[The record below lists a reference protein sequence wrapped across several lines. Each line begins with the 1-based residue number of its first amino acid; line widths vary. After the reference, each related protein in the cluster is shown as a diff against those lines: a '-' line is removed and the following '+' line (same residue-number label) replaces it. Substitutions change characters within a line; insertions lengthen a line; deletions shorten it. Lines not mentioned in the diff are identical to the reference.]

1 MVDSFKSDE
10 KNAWI
15 ILFQGVIRRCEVAKL
30 DDGLSELRG
39 WPCERVCQRPDTLAP
54 HHVNIVHLVLDQAL
68 DDASVEAFMDH
79 LGGLGG
85 DVCQWPDDLFPD
97 NLLLVVDL
105 DGVDGQNA
113 SLDDRL
119 GEGGVVRRQN
129 VADSAHGR
137 YDNLDFFVLEQLD

>member
-1 MVDSFKSDE
+1 M
-10 KNAWI
+10 
-15 ILFQGVIRRCEVAKL
+15 
-30 DDGLSELRG
+30 
-39 WPCERVCQRPDTLAP
+39 
-54 HHVNIVHLVLDQAL
+54 
-68 DDASVEAFMDH
+68 
-79 LGGLGG
+79 
-85 DVCQWPDDLFPD
+85 
-97 NLLLVVDL
+97 VDL